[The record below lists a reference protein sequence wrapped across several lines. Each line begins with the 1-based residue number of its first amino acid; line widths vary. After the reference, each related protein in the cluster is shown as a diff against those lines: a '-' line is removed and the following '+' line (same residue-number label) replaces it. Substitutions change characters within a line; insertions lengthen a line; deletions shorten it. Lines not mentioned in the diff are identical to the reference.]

1 MYRLL
6 GMQNMGF
13 CVGNAGNG
21 RCCERQKNGATRS
34 DSGYFRHT

>member
-13 CVGNAGNG
+13 CVGNG
-21 RCCERQKNGATRS
+21 RCCERKKNGATRS